1 MIGCWGFHLA
11 KKIHYEVFVTRPGSR
26 AWALHQTLDERGK
39 ALNVAKYALLQK
51 DFSGAKVVKETHD
64 PETGEFLPITI
75 FEEGGPITIKV
86 VRRRRQGGR
95 IPCVKPCDLYSPD
108 ARAAISRVLEETLK
122 LEGLTTMELLHRADV
137 LEGLQA
143 RGTVLQH
150 AMQKWAITYAATEN
164 LEVAEIMKQLN
175 ELVSR
180 GMERVFREN
189 REGEVPSIAASDL
202 GPIWDVACKALEP
215 NYVINRSITRTLSKV
230 RDLSGKL
237 PVLMALMDNLPDDKN
252 GQKVCL
258 ASIDEFVAD
267 MVTGR
272 ASLDALHGVQPNL
285 GASLTIMIDLFLGQ
299 IDSPDIV
306 GCKGLKQLA
315 QSFAM
320 GRLPQSRRAVI
331 GRVLEELNGIK
342 SLSPGDVHR
351 EVTLTRQL
359 AKKMVLCQGQMVSN
373 DEIVS
378 AFENRSTRL
387 TTPEM
392 TERYMSGTLTPDAR
406 IEILL
411 DLADNIIG
419 DANKAR
425 LVHYI
430 IPILTGPKMEQM
442 FLDGNEPLLRR
453 LSRLAALQ
461 SRVVVSAFPDLE
473 KKKIIE
479 DFDKLSSRV
488 EEEGKLFLSI
498 MMRPVS
504 GAEKALTFLRLLDA
518 KILTEGACAITASR
532 HILQLMRDPL
542 FTGELVEVKF
552 PPELQASRDPV
563 VQFRVLVEKT
573 GVQERVQSAKAS

>member
-1 MIGCWGFHLA
+1 MA
-11 KKIHYEVFVTRPGSR
+11 KKIHYEVFVTRAGSR
-26 AWALHQTLDERGK
+26 AWALHQTFDERAK

-64 PETGEFLPITI
+64 PTTGEFLPITI
-75 FEEGGPITIKV
+75 FEEGGPITTSV
-86 VRRRRQGGR
+86 ARRRQQGGR
-95 IPCVKPCDLYSPD
+95 IPCVKPCDLYLPD

-137 LEGLQA
+137 LEDLQA
-143 RGTVLQH
+143 RGTILQH
-150 AMQKWAITYAATEN
+150 AMQKWAITYATAEN
-164 LEVAEIMKQLN
+164 QDVAEIMKQLN
-175 ELVSR
+175 ELVSS
-180 GMERVFREN
+180 GMARVFREN
-189 REGEVPSIAASDL
+189 REGGIPSVTASDL
-202 GPIWDVACKALEP
+202 GPVWDVACKTLEP
-215 NYVINRSITRTLSKV
+215 NYVINRSIARLLSKV
-230 RDLSGKL
+230 RDLSDKL
-237 PVLMALMDNLPDDKN
+237 PVLMTLVDNLADDKN
-252 GQKVCL
+252 GKMACL

-267 MVTGR
+267 LVIGR
-272 ASLDALHGVQPNL
+272 ASLDALHGVQPDL
-285 GASLTIMIDLFLGQ
+285 GASLTIMVDLFLGQ
-299 IDSPDIV
+299 IDYPDIA
-306 GCKGLKQLA
+306 GRKGLKQLA

-331 GRVLEELNGIK
+331 RRVLEELNGIK
-342 SLSPGDVHR
+342 SLSPDDVHR

-359 AKKMVLCQGQMVSN
+359 AKKMVLCPAQMVSN

-387 TTPEM
+387 TTPIM
-392 TERYMSGTLTPDAR
+392 TERYLSGTMMPDAR

-430 IPILTGPKMEQM
+430 IPILTGTKMEQM

-453 LSRLAALQ
+453 LGRLAALQ
-461 SRVVVSAFPDLE
+461 SRVVVCAFPDLE
-473 KKKIIE
+473 KKKIIKE
-479 DFDKLSSRV
+479 FSKLSSRA
-488 EEEGKLFLSI
+488 EEEGKLFSSI

-518 KILTEGACAITASR
+518 KILAEGACAITASR

-542 FTGELVEVKF
+542 FTSELAEVKF
-552 PPELQASRDPV
+552 PTQLRASRDPV

-573 GVQERVQSAKAS
+573 GVQERVRDAKAG